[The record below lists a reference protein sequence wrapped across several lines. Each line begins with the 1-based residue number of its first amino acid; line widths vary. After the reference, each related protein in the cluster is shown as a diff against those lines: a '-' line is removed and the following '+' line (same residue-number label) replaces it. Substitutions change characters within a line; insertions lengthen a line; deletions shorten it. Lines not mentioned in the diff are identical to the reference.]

1 MKPSLAKYIALAV
14 VLSLATT
21 ECTKSIAAMGE
32 ARRAS
37 ETQENDNG
45 GNKPHVIDPYT
56 QYVVENTN
64 LEESVDYDTWRKKF
78 DYDILEVSDNYES
91 LELQE
96 LEDYNDRVRAYEDW
110 LGNAKKVERKVVIN
124 PENEEEEYY
133 YEVIEEEDNTN
144 EDSNDNKV
152 LTR

>member
-1 MKPSLAKYIALAV
+1 MARLSRCIAAAIALSIV
-14 VLSLATT
+14 SGG
-21 ECTKSIAAMGE
+21 CTSAIAAMGR
-32 ARRAS
+32 ARNESVA
-37 ETQENDNG
+37 QENDNG
-45 GNKPHVIDPYT
+45 DNKPHVIDSYA

-64 LEESVDYDTWRKKF
+64 LEEPVDYDTWRKKF
-78 DYDILEVSDNYES
+78 DHDILEVSNNYES

-110 LGNAKKVERKVVIN
+110 IGNAKKVERKVVIN
-124 PENEEEEYY
+124 PENEEE
-133 YEVIEEEDNTN
+133 DNTN